1 MAGNKE
7 VPMHRLAAR
16 LLCALAG
23 GLAAAAA
30 GGLLAAPAPF
40 PRPTRER
47 GPWFDGWDRPIDPR
61 GDCQFNRKGDRLTIT
76 VPGKG
81 HEFDVE
87 NGRLTAPR
95 LLREVEGDFIVQVRL
110 ATDHL
115 TRVSHAGLVLM
126 SERRGAMLGLG
137 IRLRDDSTLHVWQAS
152 FFDLGGNA
160 CTTTRDFID
169 LPGKACLLG
178 LERSGQTILIRGNPD
193 GKGWKTWDKSDLH
206 PLARLP
212 RRVKVGV
219 FVEVRSPSTF
229 QAVFD
234 DFKLTSLGGP
244 DGPSPVRP
252 R

>member
-1 MAGNKE
+1 MSRNKE

-23 GLAAAAA
+23 GLLAAAA

-40 PRPTRER
+40 PRPIRER
-47 GPWFDGWDRPIDPR
+47 GPWFDGWERPIDPL

-81 HEFDVE
+81 HEFDIE
-87 NGRLTAPR
+87 NGCLNAPR
-95 LLREVEGDFIVQVRL
+95 LLRGVEGDFIVQVRL

-115 TRVSHAGLVLM
+115 TRFSRAGLVLM

-137 IRLRDDSTLHVWQAS
+137 IRPREESTLHVWQAS
-152 FFDLGGNA
+152 FFDLRGSG
-160 CTTTRDFID
+160 CTTTLDLID

-178 LERSGQTILIRGNPD
+178 LERSGQTIVIRGNPD
-193 GKGWKTWDKSDLH
+193 GKGWKTWETNDQGV
-206 PLARLP
+206 PVP

-219 FVEVRSPSTF
+219 FVEVRSRGTF
-229 QAVFD
+229 KAVFD
-234 DFKLTSLGGP
+234 QFRLTPLASKSG
-244 DGPSPVRP
+244 R
-252 R
+252 